1 MGTRNPYPTGFRCFW
16 DHPHAYGDK
25 QESLYAVSRSIGSS
39 PRVWGQGI
47 QHSNNAVIVGIIPTR
62 MGTSALFSPFLVS
75 PWDHP
80 HAYGDKRIVFTFS
93 CKSVGSSP
101 RVWGQASS
109 KTSPTPLT
117 RIIPTRMGTRTWSD
131 VINPAQ
137 SYHPHAYG
145 DKKSPA
151 VLTAPS
157 TGSSPR
163 VWGQGLRVHHRRI
176 QAGIIPTRMGTSNT
190 HRSTFTTY
198 RDHPHA
204 YGDKYNTIQ
213 SKVLY

>member
-80 HAYGDKRIVFTFS
+80 HAYGDK
-93 CKSVGSSP
+93 
-101 RVWGQASS
+101 
-109 KTSPTPLT
+109 
-117 RIIPTRMGTRTWSD
+117 
-131 VINPAQ
+131 
-137 SYHPHAYG
+137 
-145 DKKSPA
+145 KSPA

-176 QAGIIPTRMGTSNT
+176 QAGIIPTRMGTSPCG
-190 HRSTFTTY
+190 RCSCVLLA
-198 RDHPHA
+198 DHPHA
-204 YGDKYNTIQ
+204 YGDK
-213 SKVLY
+213 